1 MSEVKS
7 PPGSNSPSDPE
18 TSDSSSVATRLG
30 DGLTRADARFTRF
43 ETALVVIVLCA
54 EVGALCSWILLRGL
68 STPSESGSAGV
79 VLRGLLGAT
88 ALGLVARRLLR
99 GRPEVQKRIGTTA
112 AVVVGACLAPLWA
125 NLFVDYASNWL
136 GWLQQASF
144 LTLLGGLRGVGTR
157 LTLLLVLLGASLAT
171 ARGKHITIDLVVRVV
186 GEKAQRALVIG
197 GWAVAACLCFS
208 LSWGFFDYIAIQNFG
223 ADSDAS
229 KGAKVAR
236 VAEELEEQAFIARKQ
251 MALDFRTLPR
261 VLVGTSYADYLTG
274 EDYNPWLRSAGFVE
288 RYGEEAVEPLIIP
301 DEQKKA
307 PLVVI
312 PGRGEPRGELI
323 HSANLVFPVGLLI
336 LGLRFL
342 LRALL
347 LVLGRVRVFEETDE
361 FHHTAP
367 EPVLPK
373 EPA

>member
-229 KGAKVAR
+229 KGGFNSRNCSTTAA
-236 VAEELEEQAFIARKQ
+236 AETR
-251 MALDFRTLPR
+251 MA
-261 VLVGTSYADYLTG
+261 
-274 EDYNPWLRSAGFVE
+274 
-288 RYGEEAVEPLIIP
+288 
-301 DEQKKA
+301 
-307 PLVVI
+307 
-312 PGRGEPRGELI
+312 
-323 HSANLVFPVGLLI
+323 
-336 LGLRFL
+336 
-342 LRALL
+342 
-347 LVLGRVRVFEETDE
+347 
-361 FHHTAP
+361 
-367 EPVLPK
+367 
-373 EPA
+373 